1 VDRRSI
7 PYGRQWIDD
16 DDIQAVVDVLRSDWV
31 TQGEMVGRFEE
42 ALAQYC
48 EARYAVVVSSGTAG
62 LHLACLASGIGPGQT
77 VLTSPITFAASANCA
92 LYCGG
97 RADFVDIDPRT
108 YNMDP
113 DELRR
118 VLAEDEAGS
127 VKAVVPV
134 HFAGQPCDMEAIA
147 DAARPRNLTVIED
160 ACHALGGKWTDRQ
173 GREQRIGSCTHA
185 DMVVCSFHPVKIMTT
200 GEGGAVLTND
210 KALYERLCSL
220 RNHGTTKDPQ
230 KLLVNH
236 GPWYYEMQ
244 ELGYNYR
251 ITDFQ
256 CALGMNQL
264 AKVDEWVERRRQ
276 IARRYDEAFVDMDET
291 VIPYQATGTRSA
303 YHLYVVQVVDRLAS
317 GRRKRVFE
325 YLRAQGLGVQV
336 HYIPVHLQPYYQGNW
351 GYSAGDF
358 PVAESYYEQ
367 CFSLPIFPKMTDDDV
382 ERVIATYEQAL
393 RACPPS

>member
-48 EARYAVVVSSGTAG
+48 QVRYAVAVSSGTAG
-62 LHLACLASGIGPGQT
+62 LHLACLAAGIGSDQT

-97 RADFVDIDPRT
+97 RADFVDIDART

-113 DELRR
+113 EELKR

-127 VKAVVPV
+127 VKAVIPV
-134 HFAGQPCDMEAIA
+134 HFAGQPCQMEAIA
-147 DAARPRNLTVIED
+147 DACSERNLTIIED
-160 ACHALGGKWTDRQ
+160 ACHALGGRWTDSQ
-173 GREQRIGSCTHA
+173 GVEQRIGNCSHA

-210 KALYERLCSL
+210 PVLYERLRDL
-220 RNHGTTKDPQ
+220 RSHGITKDP
-230 KLLVNH
+230 KRLSVDH

-256 CALGMNQL
+256 CALGLKQL
-264 AKVDEWVERRRQ
+264 DKVDGWVERRQQ
-276 IARRYDEAFVDMDET
+276 IARRYDETLGAMAGT
-291 VIPYQATGTRSA
+291 VIPYQAPSGHSA
-303 YHLYVVQVVDRLAS
+303 YHLYVVQVADGAEGDR
-317 GRRKRVFE
+317 RRRVFE
-325 YLRAQGLGVQV
+325 FLRAQGLGVQV
-336 HYIPVHLQPYYQGNW
+336 HYIPIHLQPYYQQNW
-351 GYSAGDF
+351 GYAAGDY
-358 PVAESYYEQ
+358 PIAESYYEQ

-382 ERVIATYEQAL
+382 GYVIEAYERAL
-393 RACPPS
+393 RAF